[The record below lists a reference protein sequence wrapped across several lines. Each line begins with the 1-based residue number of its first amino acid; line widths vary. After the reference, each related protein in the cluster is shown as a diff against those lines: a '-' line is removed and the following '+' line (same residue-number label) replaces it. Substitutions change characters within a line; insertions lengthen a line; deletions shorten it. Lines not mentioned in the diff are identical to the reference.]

1 MPEGDCLL
9 GGLVEVWVAAAFG
22 DLDPAGDAEFGDV
35 DEEADDALGMAAG
48 GGGGVC
54 GGAVVDAG
62 VRAGRDDVVA
72 GDLQRLLIALTTDVD
87 GGGRLGRG
95 GAGRGR
101 RRGGGRGRWSGRRG
115 VWRGLERAKARRAV
129 KAQAEAA
136 AGEQTA

>member
-1 MPEGDCLL
+1 MVKWTEKGRSKGMAVPPEAGWLEVPEGDCLL

-62 VRAGRDDVVA
+62 VRAGR
-72 GDLQRLLIALTTDVD
+72 
-87 GGGRLGRG
+87 
-95 GAGRGR
+95 GR
-101 RRGGGRGRWSGRRG
+101 RCRR
-115 VWRGLERAKARRAV
+115 
-129 KAQAEAA
+129 
-136 AGEQTA
+136 